1 MMNQASGNVCG
12 CHLGHFGVSKVV
24 HSVIGNKWQDGPLI
38 SNPVASN
45 LKILRKV
52 LCYRDYD
59 FGIVSGTLSWGGGD
73 EIRRIPPYTPPTP
86 GETPPMAL
94 LEAHHITKT
103 YSVGNRGITV
113 LEDVS
118 LTVDTGEFIVI
129 AGSSG
134 SGKTTLLTL
143 LSGLD
148 HPSSGRV
155 CIEGRDIT
163 DASEEELA
171 PLRNRSVGF
180 VFQSFHLVP
189 SMTALEN
196 IMLPAELKGDADA
209 GGRAGRLLARVGL
222 SERADNLPSQLSG
235 GEKQRVAL
243 CRALINRP
251 KLIFADE
258 PTGNLD
264 SENGQVVFDQLIDLK
279 NEQGATLILVTH
291 NLEIARTA
299 NRVLTLKDGRL
310 TG

>member
-1 MMNQASGNVCG
+1 
-12 CHLGHFGVSKVV
+12 
-24 HSVIGNKWQDGPLI
+24 
-38 SNPVASN
+38 
-45 LKILRKV
+45 
-52 LCYRDYD
+52 
-59 FGIVSGTLSWGGGD
+59 
-73 EIRRIPPYTPPTP
+73 
-86 GETPPMAL
+86 MAL

-196 IMLPAELKGDADA
+196 IMLPAELKGDADP